1 MISLIYNLK
10 GVLTPSPDPSTF
22 DVEVH
27 DNAGIL
33 IQDDTIVEIADGQ
46 QLHRKYPEARPI
58 DGQGCWAIPGFVDP
72 HTHPIFYRTRQK
84 EFVMRTQGKT
94 YEAIAAA
101 GGGIRNS
108 VRAFR
113 QASDD
118 EIAELTYH
126 RLMKFLEYGT
136 TTIEAK
142 SGYGLSVKDE
152 IRSLRILK
160 ALSKLVPLTIVPT
173 FLGAHEIPDEYRNNR
188 EKYIEIV
195 IKEMIPQVAEEQLAR
210 YCDVFCEE
218 NVFTV
223 PESEKIL
230 QAALDHGLKLRI
242 HADELAYTG
251 GAELAARLKAT
262 SADHLL
268 NISDEGI
275 AALKQAGVTPI
286 LLPGTAFFLGKAQY
300 APARKM
306 ISQGL
311 PVALATDFNP
321 GSSMTH
327 NMQFI
332 LTLATIY
339 MNMTP
344 SEALTAATRN
354 AALSLELQQ
363 TLGTIHPNKKAD
375 IVLMKIEDLDY
386 LPYHYAVNHV
396 HTVIRHGRVVFQ
408 SP

>member
-1 MISLIYNLK
+1 MITLVYNLK
-10 GVLTPSPDPSTF
+10 GVMTP
-22 DVEVH
+22 VEDTTSFEVKVQRG
-27 DNAGIL
+27 AGIL
-33 IQDDTIVEIADGQ
+33 ISDGTIVEIADGE

-58 DGQGCWAIPGFVDP
+58 DGKGCWALPAFVDA
-72 HTHPIFYRTRQK
+72 HTHPIFFHTRQQ
-84 EFVMRTQGKT
+84 EFVLRTQGKS

-113 QASDD
+113 KASDD

-142 SGYGLSVKDE
+142 SGYGLSLKDE

-160 ALSKLVPLTIVPT
+160 ELSTLVPLTIIPT
-173 FLGAHEIPDEYRNNR
+173 FLGAHEIPDEFRHQR
-188 EKYIEIV
+188 DKYIDII
-195 IKEMIPQVAEEQLAR
+195 IKEMIPQVAAEGLAH
-210 YCDVFCEE
+210 YCDVFCET

-223 PESEKIL
+223 EESERIL
-230 QAALDHGLKLRI
+230 TAALDYGLKPRI

-251 GAELAARLKAT
+251 GAELAARVGAV

-268 NISDEGI
+268 HISDQGI
-275 AALKQAGVTPI
+275 AALKAAGVVPI

-306 ISQGL
+306 IQEGL
-311 PVALATDFNP
+311 PVAIATDFNP

-327 NMQFI
+327 NMQFM

-339 MNMTP
+339 MHLQP
-344 SEALTAATRN
+344 AEALTAATRN
-354 AALSLELQQ
+354 AALSLELHHK
-363 TLGTIHPNKKAD
+363 LGTLAPNKQAD
-375 IVLMKIEDLDY
+375 IVLMAIEDLDY
-386 LPYHYAVNHV
+386 LPYNYAENHV
-396 HTVIRHGRVVFQ
+396 RTVIRQGRVVYNTL
-408 SP
+408 

>member
-1 MISLIYNLK
+1 MITLIYNLK
-10 GVLTPSPDPSTF
+10 GVITPVEDTQSFDLTI
-22 DVEVH
+22 H
-27 DNAGIL
+27 KGAGIL
-33 IQDDTIVEIADGQ
+33 ISDGTIVEIADGE
-46 QLHRKYPEARPI
+46 QLHRKYPEARPV
-58 DGQGCWAIPGFVDP
+58 DGKGCWALPAFVDP
-72 HTHPIFYRTRQK
+72 HTHPIFYRTRQQ
-84 EFVMRTQGKT
+84 EFVLRTQGKT
-94 YEAIAAA
+94 YEEIAAA

-113 QASDD
+113 EASDD

-152 IRSLRILK
+152 LRSLRILK
-160 ALSKLVPLTIVPT
+160 ELSALVPLTIVPT
-173 FLGAHEIPDEYRNNR
+173 FLGAHEIPDEYRDNR
-188 EKYIEIV
+188 EKYIEII
-195 IKEMIPQVAEEQLAR
+195 IKEMIPQVAEEKLAR

-223 PESEKIL
+223 DESERIL
-230 QAALDHGLKLRI
+230 TAALDYGLKPRI

-251 GAELAARLKAT
+251 GAELAARVGAV

-268 NISDEGI
+268 NISDQGI
-275 AALKQAGVTPI
+275 DALKSAGVVPI
-286 LLPGTAFFLGKAQY
+286 LLPGTAFFLGKNTY

-306 ISQGL
+306 IAAGL

-339 MNMTP
+339 MHMQP
-344 SEALTAATRN
+344 AEALTAATRN
-354 AALSLELQQ
+354 AALSLELHHQI
-363 TLGTIHPNKKAD
+363 GTIAPNKQAD
-375 IVLMKIEDLDY
+375 IVLMAIEDLDY
-386 LPYHYAVNHV
+386 LPYNYAENHV
-396 HTVIRHGRVVFQ
+396 RAVIRKGRVVYTTL
-408 SP
+408 